1 MRSLAEIKGDDA
13 FDLVADMLEPAA
25 EIMSDKK
32 VKTAYYTKNTA
43 SAVKVAIKGH
53 KDAVRLI
60 LALLNEEDTQTYDPS
75 VADIIKGAIEI
86 FNDKALQD
94 LFTLPDQK
102 PEEDTSGSASESSKE
117 EE

>member
-60 LALLNEEDTQTYDPS
+60 LALLNEEDTKTYDPS